1 MVHVRSLPLI
11 EQGEAGAGAERGE
24 WRAVGLAVDRFDHGL
39 AAVLREAES
48 SVLHDRLVIVRH
60 DGVALF
66 RHPEVSFLACM
77 NVCEVDMN
85 AFVAVT
91 SALLVSLAEGV
102 GNLVENCSDA
112 TAAIANVKLLLE
124 ISLIVHALVGP
135 AATLM
140 SREVDRRYSCGR
152 CITLATLLR
161 NLNELDAA
169 GQGLAVL
176 LDCAQEGVGA
186 EFVGDLSAAPVDVVV
201 GPGFTGA
208 DLSCM
213 DGVLFGN
220 DLALELDG
228 SDGCDEAAGGNR
240 FDVHSKNCWF
250 IL

>member
-1 MVHVRSLPLI
+1 VVHVRSLPLI
-11 EQGEAGAGAERGE
+11 EQGEAGGLAERGE
-24 WRAVGLAVDRFDHGL
+24 WRAVGLAVDRFHHGL
-39 AAVLREAES
+39 AAVLREVES
-48 SVLHDRLVIVRH
+48 SVLHDRGVIVRH
-60 DGVALF
+60 NGVALLLL
-66 RHPEVSFLACM
+66 REVSFFVGLE
-77 NVCEVDMN
+77 VIEVDKD
-85 AFVAVT
+85 AEVAVT

-102 GNLVENCSDA
+102 GNLVENYSDVG
-112 TAAIANVKLLLE
+112 AAMANVKPLLPRLT
-124 ISLIVHALVGP
+124 VHTLVGP
-135 AATLM
+135 AATMM
-140 SREVDRRYSCGR
+140 SREVDRRFSCGR
-152 CITLATLLR
+152 WITLAILLR

>member
-39 AAVLREAES
+39 AVVLREVES
-48 SVLHDRLVIVRH
+48 SVLHDRGVIVRH
-60 DGVALF
+60 DGVALLLL
-66 RHPEVSFLACM
+66 REVSFSHGLD
-77 NVCEVDMN
+77 VLEVDKD

-112 TAAIANVKLLLE
+112 GAAIANVKPLLE
-124 ISLIVHALVGP
+124 MVLRVHALVGP

-152 CITLATLLR
+152 WITLATLLR

-176 LDCAQEGVGA
+176 LDSAQEGVGA